1 MVDFL
6 CGELCLRQFE
16 TINQLGAT
24 QQSAASS
31 TLSEMYP
38 SAARC
43 VARTDFPILLPTEN
57 FVEPL
62 LLHNEGDFRRS
73 FRTAPFTCPFL
84 ADALLCVALVPPRAF
99 AAFVSSNAFAAFV
112 SRIALGVALVPEVFL
127 CLSPA
132 SSSIR
137 FKARVAERCSQR
149 LGFLST
155 SSDVT
160 TNSGS
165 SSCSSSLPSSS
176 PLQS

>member
-57 FVEPL
+57 CVEPL

-73 FRTAPFTCPFL
+73 FHTASFACRSFDG
-84 ADALLCVALVPPRAF
+84 AIMVLCVAFVSFIDFWLRV
-99 AAFVSSNAFAAFV
+99 AFVSF
-112 SRIALGVALVPEVFL
+112 I
-127 CLSPA
+127 
-132 SSSIR
+132 
-137 FKARVAERCSQR
+137 AERV
-149 LGFLST
+149 
-155 SSDVT
+155 DVT
-160 TNSGS
+160 S
-165 SSCSSSLPSSS
+165 
-176 PLQS
+176 

>member
-6 CGELCLRQFE
+6 CGELGLGQFE

-24 QQSAASS
+24 QQFTASS

-73 FRTAPFTCPFL
+73 FHNAPFTCPFL
-84 ADALLCVALVPPRAF
+84 GDA
-99 AAFVSSNAFAAFV
+99 S
-112 SRIALGVALVPEVFL
+112 LGVARVPFVPFG
-127 CLSPA
+127 
-132 SSSIR
+132 
-137 FKARVAERCSQR
+137 V
-149 LGFLST
+149 
-155 SSDVT
+155 
-160 TNSGS
+160 
-165 SSCSSSLPSSS
+165 PS
-176 PLQS
+176 

>member
-6 CGELCLRQFE
+6 CGELCLCQFE

-73 FRTAPFTCPFL
+73 LHTAPFTCPFL
-84 ADALLCVALVPPRAF
+84 DDAVMV
-99 AAFVSSNAFAAFV
+99 
-112 SRIALGVALVPEVFL
+112 LGVAFV
-127 CLSPA
+127 
-132 SSSIR
+132 R
-137 FKARVAERCSQR
+137 FVY
-149 LGFLST
+149 L
-155 SSDVT
+155 
-160 TNSGS
+160 
-165 SSCSSSLPSSS
+165 
-176 PLQS
+176 